1 MTGQRVQKSSQ
12 QITIKKEERF
22 FGKEN
27 CIPIYEKI
35 TTKNVGFGQNV

>member
-12 QITIKKEERF
+12 QITIKRGEIFE
-22 FGKEN
+22 KEN

-35 TTKNVGFGQNV
+35 TTKNIGFGQNV